1 MWSQATHNFL
11 FVKNNFTRRR
21 PYPMDVEMK
30 VGWLGQIN
38 NMATTEVVVKP
49 LGTEGITLATQV
61 DQGNHGDKGTREW
74 DITQMLGQTE
84 KDEVDLMSS
93 DSSSSDSSDSDFM
106 D

>member
-1 MWSQATHNFL
+1 
-11 FVKNNFTRRR
+11 
-21 PYPMDVEMK
+21 MDVEMK

-38 NMATTEVVVKP
+38 NMATNEVVVKP
-49 LGTEGITLATQV
+49 LGTEGITLTTQV
-61 DQGNHGDKGTREW
+61 DQGNHGNDKGGREW

-84 KDEVDLMSS
+84 KEEVDLMSS